1 MADQKIS
8 ELQLVVATGVAA
20 TGIYVPLYTPMLAP
34 ANRRIS
40 AAEFFKTPKRIEV
53 SDPTLAG
60 AGEVMTL
67 TTSYGTASLR
77 VGTGG
82 QFIVGGDLA
91 AVGEI
96 AVKSDSFGLKLGIS
110 SDVGFLR
117 SASGVARVIN
127 SSGGYATLESS
138 NISVTPAWS
147 GTGTATT
154 PLLVNVTADP
164 GPANA
169 ASKLLDLQVGGS
181 SRVSVL
187 KGGLIGSHGSHQ
199 SLPPAD
205 SVPRFGNWY
214 GWGAFYFGNALL
226 ATFNAGGLN
235 LSNAT
240 ILSWNSDV
248 VLTNDAAD
256 TLAQRR
262 TANAQKFSVYKT
274 FTTSSDYE
282 RGVLDWQGTSGTLRI
297 GTEHAG
303 TGTARAVSIVTGGT
317 ERLGFNSAGTIATF
331 SSRLAVPAGDVN
343 GGAIVF
349 GGTSQQIYQGA
360 TQGGNALIFS
370 STSQPMLAIGQNTG
384 IGIVV
389 MAPMIF
395 TSAIGSTADAGIV
408 RSATGILSITN
419 ASTGPGTLAI
429 DNVQGTNY
437 ERLRLDWSANVAR
450 MGTERGGSGI
460 ARNFDLQ
467 ASGITRVSIPAAS
480 GSAVTITSYD
490 LVQGNVLALTSPSGT
505 AAIRVGAGGQ
515 LVNVGNFAS
524 VGEIAVVS
532 DSQAL
537 KLGLNSDVGLVRSA
551 SGVARVVDVSTS
563 NYGSLEAK
571 RFISTF
577 GAAAGSSLPMV
588 SGSQTWND
596 GAVTFVGVG
605 FNITD
610 NGSNALSRAL
620 DIQVN
625 GTGVLSVQKN
635 GTVTTNYYITNA
647 AASAGLYAR
656 SNTGLV
662 SFGVSD
668 DVVITRD
675 AADVAAQRRA
685 TNAQNFRIYN
695 SYISAGVNEYLNLG
709 FSSANVAQIG
719 TLRSGSGIVRSL
731 DIMSSGI
738 PRITVPASHNT
749 AVSVS
754 GSLNVS
760 GTFTGVNSPGLAI
773 AQTWNNATTDFTA
786 LTVDIIPQNAGSSS
800 NFIEFKSSGTS
811 YAKLTQ
817 FGDFQSSSFT
827 PADLGTRMGSSGIK
841 MGTAAQY
848 TFVNST
854 SAASSAIAAGLTLG
868 GSGVVKVTNG
878 FADTGSITVR
888 NVNSTV
894 FTITDA
900 TGVDINPAS
909 GAIQVWTLG
918 ATRTPSA
925 NNFAA
930 GQSVTLMVD
939 DGSGFSINWG
949 TMGVSWLNSTPP
961 ALPTSG
967 YGVIELW
974 KVGSTIYG
982 TSVGNVV

>member
-53 SDPTLAG
+53 SDSALAG
-60 AGEVMTL
+60 TGEVMTL

-82 QFIVGGDLA
+82 QFILGGNLA
-91 AVGEI
+91 AIGEV
-96 AVKSDSFGLKLGIS
+96 AVVSDSSALKLGIS

-117 SASGVARVIN
+117 TASGVARVIDVSTSNYGALEAKRFAATYGVASGANVPIISGSQTWSDASTVFTAALINVVDTN
-127 SSGGYATLESS
+127 S
-138 NISVTPAWS
+138 
-147 GTGTATT
+147 
-154 PLLVNVTADP
+154 
-164 GPANA
+164 NA

-181 SRVSVL
+181 SLSFFRKTGTLAVATPASYGLSVGNIEGRSGFSFWNAGESMSL
-187 KGGLIGSHGSHQ
+187 WAQGSDKVLLSNGSVTIG
-199 SLPPAD
+199 A
-205 SVPRFGNWY
+205 
-214 GWGAFYFGNALL
+214 GWGLGFESATTGSPDLSL
-226 ATFNAGGLN
+226 ART
-235 LSNAT
+235 
-240 ILSWNSDV
+240 
-248 VLTNDAAD
+248 AAD
-256 TLAQRR
+256 RLALRR
-262 TANAQKFSVYKT
+262 GANAQRFEVYRT
-274 FTTSSDYE
+274 YTDASTYE
-282 RGVLDWQGTSGTLRI
+282 RGVAGFYDSSSDNGSATSTFRI
-297 GTEHAG
+297 GTEKG
-303 TGTARAVSIVTGGT
+303 SVGGTAQACSFIAGGID
-317 ERLGFNSAGTIATF
+317 R
-331 SSRLAVPAGDVN
+331 VN
-343 GGAIVF
+343 
-349 GGTSQQIYQGA
+349 
-360 TQGGNALIFS
+360 
-370 STSQPMLAIGQNTG
+370 
-384 IGIVV
+384 
-389 MAPMIF
+389 
-395 TSAIGSTADAGIV
+395 
-408 RSATGILSITN
+408 
-419 ASTGPGTLAI
+419 
-429 DNVQGTNY
+429 
-437 ERLRLDWSANVAR
+437 
-450 MGTERGGSGI
+450 
-460 ARNFDLQ
+460 
-467 ASGITRVSIPAAS
+467 IPAAS

-490 LVQGNVLALTSPSGT
+490 FSQGNILALTSPSGT
-505 AAIRVGAGGQ
+505 AAIRVGAGGR
-515 LVNVGNFAS
+515 LVNVGDFSS

-532 DSQAL
+532 DSSAL
-537 KLGLNSDVGLVRSA
+537 KLGLASDVGLVRSA
-551 SGVARVVDVSTS
+551 SGVARVTDISTS
-563 NYGSLEAK
+563 NYGALEAK
-571 RFISTF
+571 RFIGTF
-577 GAAAGSSLPMV
+577 GAAAGSSQPMV

-625 GTGVLSVQKN
+625 GSGVLSVQKN
-635 GTVTTNYYITNA
+635 GTVTTNYYTTSA

-662 SFGVSD
+662 AFGLSD
-668 DVVITRD
+668 DAVITRD
-675 AADVAAQRRA
+675 AADVIAQRRA
-685 TNAQNFRIYN
+685 TNAQNFRVYN

-709 FSSANVAQIG
+709 FSSSSVAQLG
-719 TLRSGSGIVRSL
+719 TLRNGSGIVRNL

-760 GTFTGVNSPGLAI
+760 GTFTGLTSPGLAV

-786 LTVDIIPQNAGSSS
+786 LTVDIIPQNAGNSS

-841 MGTAAQY
+841 IGTAAQY

-939 DGSGFSINWG
+939 DGSAFSINWG

>member
-20 TGIYVPLYTPMLAP
+20 TGIYVPLYTPMLSP

-40 AAEFFKTPKRIEV
+40 AAEIFKTPKRIEV
-53 SDPTLAG
+53 SDAALAG
-60 AGEVMTL
+60 TGEVMTL
-67 TTSYGTASLR
+67 TSSYGTVSLR
-77 VGTGG
+77 AGTGG
-82 QFIVGGDLA
+82 QFIVGGDFA
-91 AVGEI
+91 AVGGISNVSDSSPLSIGLSSDVKLYRDASGVLALRYDRNAQSFKVYNSYTGSHNEFVTLRFLSGSAQLGTFQDGTGIARSLDILTSGVTRINAPAASGSAVTITSYDTSQGGVLNLASPLGTANLRVGNGGQLISVGSFAALNEI
-96 AVKSDSFGLKLGIS
+96 AIISDLFALKLGS
-110 SDVGFLR
+110 LSDVGFLR
-117 SASGVARVIN
+117 SASGVARV
-127 SSGGYATLESS
+127 
-138 NISVTPAWS
+138 
-147 GTGTATT
+147 
-154 PLLVNVTADP
+154 
-164 GPANA
+164 
-169 ASKLLDLQVGGS
+169 
-181 SRVSVL
+181 
-187 KGGLIGSHGSHQ
+187 
-199 SLPPAD
+199 
-205 SVPRFGNWY
+205 
-214 GWGAFYFGNALL
+214 
-226 ATFNAGGLN
+226 
-235 LSNAT
+235 
-240 ILSWNSDV
+240 
-248 VLTNDAAD
+248 
-256 TLAQRR
+256 
-262 TANAQKFSVYKT
+262 
-274 FTTSSDYE
+274 
-282 RGVLDWQGTSGTLRI
+282 
-297 GTEHAG
+297 
-303 TGTARAVSIVTGGT
+303 
-317 ERLGFNSAGTIATF
+317 
-331 SSRLAVPAGDVN
+331 
-343 GGAIVF
+343 
-349 GGTSQQIYQGA
+349 
-360 TQGGNALIFS
+360 
-370 STSQPMLAIGQNTG
+370 
-384 IGIVV
+384 
-389 MAPMIF
+389 
-395 TSAIGSTADAGIV
+395 
-408 RSATGILSITN
+408 
-419 ASTGPGTLAI
+419 
-429 DNVQGTNY
+429 
-437 ERLRLDWSANVAR
+437 
-450 MGTERGGSGI
+450 
-460 ARNFDLQ
+460 
-467 ASGITRVSIPAAS
+467 
-480 GSAVTITSYD
+480 
-490 LVQGNVLALTSPSGT
+490 
-505 AAIRVGAGGQ
+505 
-515 LVNVGNFAS
+515 
-524 VGEIAVVS
+524 
-532 DSQAL
+532 
-537 KLGLNSDVGLVRSA
+537 
-551 SGVARVVDVSTS
+551 VDISTS
-563 NYGSLEAK
+563 NYGTLEAK
-571 RFISTF
+571 RFVSTF
-577 GAAAGSSLPMV
+577 GSAITGNSAPMI
-588 SGSQTWND
+588 SGTQTWND
-596 GAVTFVGVG
+596 NSVTFTGVG

-610 NGSNALSRAL
+610 NGSNAASKAF

-635 GTVTTNYYITNA
+635 GTVSTNYFVTAA

-668 DVVITRD
+668 DVIITRD

-685 TNAQNFRIYN
+685 TNAQNFRVYN

-709 FSSANVAQIG
+709 FSSSNVAQIG

-760 GTFTGVNSPGLAI
+760 GTFTGVNSPSLAV

-868 GSGVVKVTNG
+868 GSGVVRVTDG
-878 FADTGSITVR
+878 FANTGSITVR
-888 NVNSTV
+888 NTNSTV

-949 TMGVSWLNSTPP
+949 TMAVSWLNSTPP

>member
-8 ELQLVVATGVAA
+8 ELQLVVATGVTA

-40 AAEFFKTPKRIEV
+40 AAEYFKTPKRIEV
-53 SDPTLAG
+53 SDSALAG
-60 AGEVMTL
+60 TGEVMTL

-82 QFIVGGDLA
+82 QFIIGGDLA
-91 AVGEI
+91 AVGS
-96 AVKSDSFGLKLGIS
+96 VSNVSDSSPLTLGLLNDVKLYR
-110 SDVGFLR
+110 D
-117 SASGVARVIN
+117 ASGVLALRYNRNAQSFRVYN
-127 SSGGYATLESS
+127 SYTGSHNEYATLRFSG
-138 NISVTPAWS
+138 NIAQIGTLQD
-147 GTGTATT
+147 GTG
-154 PLLVNVTADP
+154 V
-164 GPANA
+164 
-169 ASKLLDLQVGGS
+169 
-181 SRVSVL
+181 
-187 KGGLIGSHGSHQ
+187 
-199 SLPPAD
+199 
-205 SVPRFGNWY
+205 
-214 GWGAFYFGNALL
+214 
-226 ATFNAGGLN
+226 
-235 LSNAT
+235 
-240 ILSWNSDV
+240 
-248 VLTNDAAD
+248 
-256 TLAQRR
+256 
-262 TANAQKFSVYKT
+262 
-274 FTTSSDYE
+274 
-282 RGVLDWQGTSGTLRI
+282 
-297 GTEHAG
+297 
-303 TGTARAVSIVTGGT
+303 ARAVSIITNGV
-317 ERLGFNSAGTIATF
+317 ERIGFGANGHSY
-331 SSRLAVPAGDVN
+331 LPAGQTLSFN
-343 GGAIVF
+343 GSAATDPLIYGNSTQLCLRANSSLGVQIQGTAGAD
-349 GGTSQQIYQGA
+349 G
-360 TQGGNALIFS
+360 
-370 STSQPMLAIGQNTG
+370 
-384 IGIVV
+384 
-389 MAPMIF
+389 
-395 TSAIGSTADAGIV
+395 
-408 RSATGILSITN
+408 GILNFKGYASIVSSSGDILGITN
-419 ASTGPGTLAI
+419 GSTGPGTLAI
-429 DNVQGTNY
+429 DNVQGVNY
-437 ERLRLDWSANVAR
+437 ERLRLNWSANVAR

-490 LVQGNVLALTSPSGT
+490 LSQGNVLALTSPSGT

-532 DSQAL
+532 DAAAL

-551 SGVARVVDVSTS
+551 SGVARVTDISTS
-563 NYGSLEAK
+563 NYGALEAK
-571 RFISTF
+571 RFIGTF
-577 GAAAGSSLPMV
+577 GAAAGSSQPMV

-668 DVVITRD
+668 DAVIVRD
-675 AADVAAQRRA
+675 AADTIGMRRA
-685 TNAQNFRIYN
+685 TNPQAFRVYN
-695 SYISAGVNEYLNLG
+695 SYVSASVNEYLNLG
-709 FSSANVAQIG
+709 FSSANTAQIG
-719 TLRSGSGIVRSL
+719 TLRTGSGLVRSL

-754 GSLNVS
+754 GSLNIS
-760 GTFTGVNSPGLAI
+760 GTFTGLTSPGLAV

-841 MGTAAQY
+841 VGTAAQY

-888 NVNSTV
+888 NANFTV
-894 FTITDA
+894 FAITD
-900 TGVDINPAS
+900 GVSVDINPAS
-909 GAIQVWTLG
+909 GAIQTWTLG

-939 DGSGFSINWG
+939 DGSAFSINWG